1 MEKEYIR
8 ARYRQQFDKFKDE
21 TYELLLKDEKFC
33 YAKGLSVKDY
43 DNVNEIIKSKVQ
55 ERFDKDLNALVN
67 LIVLSEGIENE
78 SSKEEINNLVNEI
91 LLDFKSEANYETL
104 KHYQFSKLFLK
115 WGLLALALAVVIF
128 AIIFASIMWTR

>member
-21 TYELLLKDEKFC
+21 TYELLLKDERLC
-33 YAKGLSVKDY
+33 YAKGLSIKDY
-43 DNVNEIIKSKVQ
+43 DNMNEIIKSKVQ

-104 KHYQFSKLFLK
+104 KHYRFSKLFLK
-115 WGLLALALAVVIF
+115 WGLLALVLAVVIF

>member
-21 TYELLLKDEKFC
+21 TYELLLKDERLC
-33 YAKGLSVKDY
+33 YAKGLSIKDY
-43 DNVNEIIKSKVQ
+43 DNMNEIIKSKVQ

-67 LIVLSEGIENE
+67 LIVLSEGIEDE

-104 KHYQFSKLFLK
+104 KHYRFSKLFLK

>member
-8 ARYRQQFDKFKDE
+8 ARYRKQFDKFKDE
-21 TYELLLKDEKFC
+21 TYELLLKDERFC
-33 YAKGLSVKDY
+33 FAKGLSIKDY
-43 DNVNEIIKSKVQ
+43 DNMNEIIKSKVQ

-78 SSKEEINNLVNEI
+78 SSKEKINNLVNEI

-104 KHYQFSKLFLK
+104 KHYRFSKLFLK
-115 WGLLALALAVVIF
+115 WGLLALVLAIVIF
-128 AIIFASIMWTR
+128 AIIFASIIWTR

>member
-21 TYELLLKDEKFC
+21 TYELLLKDERLC
-33 YAKGLSVKDY
+33 YAKGLSIKGY
-43 DNVNEIIKSKVQ
+43 DNMNEIIKNKVQ

-104 KHYQFSKLFLK
+104 KHYRFSKLFLK
-115 WGLLALALAVVIF
+115 WGLLALVLAVVIF
-128 AIIFASIMWTR
+128 AIIFASIIWTR

>member
-8 ARYRQQFDKFKDE
+8 ARYRHQFDKFKDE
-21 TYELLLKDEKFC
+21 TYELLLKDERLC
-33 YAKGLSVKDY
+33 YAKGLSIKDY
-43 DNVNEIIKSKVQ
+43 DNMNEIIKSKVQ

-104 KHYQFSKLFLK
+104 KHYRFSKLFLK
-115 WGLLALALAVVIF
+115 WGLLALVLAVVIF

>member
-21 TYELLLKDEKFC
+21 TYELLLKDERLC
-33 YAKGLSVKDY
+33 YAKGLSIKDY
-43 DNVNEIIKSKVQ
+43 DNMNEIIKNKVQ

-67 LIVLSEGIENE
+67 LIVLSEGIENG

-104 KHYQFSKLFLK
+104 KHYRFSKLFLK
-115 WGLLALALAVVIF
+115 WGLLALVLAVVIF
-128 AIIFASIMWTR
+128 AIIFASIIWTR

>member
-21 TYELLLKDEKFC
+21 TYELLLKDERLC
-33 YAKGLSVKDY
+33 YAKGLSIKDY
-43 DNVNEIIKSKVQ
+43 DNMNEIIKSKVH

-67 LIVLSEGIENE
+67 LIVLSEGIEDE

-104 KHYQFSKLFLK
+104 KHYRFSKLFLK
-115 WGLLALALAVVIF
+115 WGLLALVLAVVIF

>member
-21 TYELLLKDEKFC
+21 TYELLLKDERFC
-33 YAKGLSVKDY
+33 YAKGLSIKDY
-43 DNVNEIIKSKVQ
+43 DNMNEIIKSKVQ

-104 KHYQFSKLFLK
+104 KHYRFSKLFLK
-115 WGLLALALAVVIF
+115 WGLLALVLAVVIF

>member
-21 TYELLLKDEKFC
+21 TYELLLKDERLC
-33 YAKGLSVKDY
+33 YAKGLSIKDY
-43 DNVNEIIKSKVQ
+43 DNMNEIIKSKVQ

-104 KHYQFSKLFLK
+104 KHYRFSKLFLK

>member
-21 TYELLLKDEKFC
+21 TYELLLKDERLC
-33 YAKGLSVKDY
+33 CAKGLSTKDY
-43 DNVNEIIKSKVQ
+43 DNMNEIIKSKVQ

-67 LIVLSEGIENE
+67 LIVLSEGIEDE

-104 KHYQFSKLFLK
+104 KHYRFSKLFLK
-115 WGLLALALAVVIF
+115 WGLLALVLAVVIF

>member
-21 TYELLLKDEKFC
+21 TYELLLKDERLC
-33 YAKGLSVKDY
+33 YAKGLSIKDY
-43 DNVNEIIKSKVQ
+43 DNMNEIIKSKVQ

-67 LIVLSEGIENE
+67 LIVLSEGIEDE

-104 KHYQFSKLFLK
+104 KHYRFSKLFLK
-115 WGLLALALAVVIF
+115 WGLLALVLAVVIF